1 MKFLIFISC
10 LFVSSCSIEKNKKYR
25 ENNHF
30 KSYIDLKFSE
40 VVRQDFD
47 VSCGLASLTGVLI
60 DGYGVDVTEGEL
72 LDIIGLKI
80 NYSFSD
86 LKYLAGEY
94 NKISL
99 PLWMT
104 YEKLMSIESPAILYI
119 KRKGIDHFVSL
130 NHIDEFTIQIKD
142 PAWGMLNYTREQ
154 FESYWVIDNNE
165 MGKVL
170 VFISQSKKF
179 EKEPIYTKLININ
192 DFICVTRDCE

>member
-154 FESYWVIDNNE
+154 FESYWAIDNNE

-170 VFISQSKKF
+170 VFISQSKKI
-179 EKEPIYTKLININ
+179 EKEPIYTKFININ
-192 DFICVTRDCE
+192 DFICVTRGCE

>member
-179 EKEPIYTKLININ
+179 EKEPIYTKFININ